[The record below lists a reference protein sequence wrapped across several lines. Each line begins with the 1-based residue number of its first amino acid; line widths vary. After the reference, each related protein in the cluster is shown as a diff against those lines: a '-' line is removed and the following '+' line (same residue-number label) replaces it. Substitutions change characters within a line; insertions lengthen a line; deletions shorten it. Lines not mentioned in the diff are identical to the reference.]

1 MPDRLTCRV
10 AEFGSYFATRDRGRT
25 VRHAAIGMLAERE
38 DVDTLVLDFA
48 GVEAITNGCA
58 DEMVAGL
65 ITRQDD
71 RHIFVRGANREVWD
85 AIITALTRR
94 GLTVGRD
101 DDTCE

>member
-1 MPDRLTCRV
+1 MPDRLICKVRD
-10 AEFGSYFATRDRGRT
+10 FGTYFATRDLGRT
-25 VRHAAIGMLAERE
+25 VRAAAIDMLATSA
-38 DVDTLVLDFA
+38 DLDSIVLDFD

-71 RHIFVRGANREVWD
+71 RRIFVRGANSEVWD

-94 GLTVGRD
+94 GLTIERED
-101 DDTCE
+101 DRRG